1 MKKIC
6 LLIVLTHLA
15 FPAFENS
22 FKFQYLGSN
31 LPNIQDSV
39 QISQNKKSVSL
50 ILPFGQPY
58 LKLASLNYSHP
69 FSYGTYEIYM
79 VTTGDKL
86 YQEIMLENKFEFPL
100 HPHYKLAGLLNT
112 YLISIENYSSHH
124 SLSAGLRLKYS
135 NSDHLSYFIEYKNGY
150 FLTQSSLSKD
160 IPELIHISVFHGNK
174 RNRFVYSLV
183 KDLLYPLDYQIFWKN
198 TLHPNLAINFGIIS
212 SSKELMVGCDFF
224 IGNISPQIFILHH
237 SNLGITYGFKI
248 IF

>member
-1 MKKIC
+1 MKEIC

-15 FPAFENS
+15 FPAFENT

-86 YQEIMLENKFEFPL
+86 YQEIMLENKFEF
-100 HPHYKLAGLLNT
+100 
-112 YLISIENYSSHH
+112 
-124 SLSAGLRLKYS
+124 
-135 NSDHLSYFIEYKNGY
+135 
-150 FLTQSSLSKD
+150 
-160 IPELIHISVFHGNK
+160 
-174 RNRFVYSLV
+174 
-183 KDLLYPLDYQIFWKN
+183 
-198 TLHPNLAINFGIIS
+198 
-212 SSKELMVGCDFF
+212 
-224 IGNISPQIFILHH
+224 
-237 SNLGITYGFKI
+237 
-248 IF
+248 

>member
-6 LLIVLTHLA
+6 ILIVISQLA
-15 FPAFENS
+15 FPAFENA
-22 FKFQYLGSN
+22 FKFQYPGSN
-31 LPNIQDSV
+31 PSIIQDSV

-50 ILPFGQPY
+50 IIPFGQPF
-58 LKLASLNYSHP
+58 LQLATLNYSKEFP
-69 FSYGTYEIYM
+69 FGNFGVYLASS
-79 VTTGDKL
+79 GDNL
-86 YQEIMLENKFEFPL
+86 YQEIMMESKFEFLL
-100 HPHYKLAGLLNT
+100 HPQYNLAGLLNT
-112 YLISIENYSSHH
+112 YLISIKNYSSHH

-135 NSDHLSYFIEYKNGY
+135 NSDHLSYFIEYKNGC

-174 RNRFVYSLV
+174 RNQFVYSLV

-212 SSKELMVGCDFF
+212 GSEELMVGCDFF

>member
-6 LLIVLTHLA
+6 LLIVLIHLV
-15 FPAFENS
+15 FPAFENA
-22 FKFQYLGSN
+22 FKFQYLGSS
-31 LPNIQDSV
+31 LPNIEDSV

-124 SLSAGLRLKYS
+124 SLSVGLRLKYS
-135 NSDHLSYFIEYKNGY
+135 NPYHLSYFIEYKNGY
-150 FLTQSSLSKD
+150 FLTQ
-160 IPELIHISVFHGNK
+160 
-174 RNRFVYSLV
+174 
-183 KDLLYPLDYQIFWKN
+183 
-198 TLHPNLAINFGIIS
+198 
-212 SSKELMVGCDFF
+212 
-224 IGNISPQIFILHH
+224 
-237 SNLGITYGFKI
+237 
-248 IF
+248 

>member
-15 FPAFENS
+15 FPAFENA
-22 FKFQYLGSN
+22 FKFQYLVSN

-86 YQEIMLENKFEFPL
+86 YQEIMLENKFEFLL
-100 HPHYKLAGLLNT
+100 HPHYKLAGLLN
-112 YLISIENYSSHH
+112 SH
-124 SLSAGLRLKYS
+124 
-135 NSDHLSYFIEYKNGY
+135 F
-150 FLTQSSLSKD
+150 Q
-160 IPELIHISVFHGNK
+160 
-174 RNRFVYSLV
+174 
-183 KDLLYPLDYQIFWKN
+183 LDQEMIF
-198 TLHPNLAINFGIIS
+198 
-212 SSKELMVGCDFF
+212 
-224 IGNISPQIFILHH
+224 
-237 SNLGITYGFKI
+237 
-248 IF
+248 

>member
-1 MKKIC
+1 MKNIC
-6 LLIVLTHLA
+6 LFIILTHLA
-15 FPAFENS
+15 FSAFENA

-39 QISQNKKSVSL
+39 QFSQNKKSVSL
-50 ILPFGQPY
+50 ILPFGQPF

-86 YQEIMLENKFEFPL
+86 YQEIMLENKFEFSL
-100 HPHYKLAGLLNT
+100 HPHFKLAGLLNT

-124 SLSAGLRLKYS
+124 SLSAGLRLRYS
-135 NSDHLSYFIEYKNGY
+135 YSDQLSYFIEYKNGY
-150 FLTQSSLSKD
+150 FITQSNLRND
-160 IPELIHISVFHGNK
+160 IPEIIHISVYHEYN
-174 RNRFVYSLV
+174 RNRFAFLLI
-183 KDLLYPLDYQIFWKN
+183 KDMLYPLDYQIFWKN

-248 IF
+248 TF

>member
-1 MKKIC
+1 MKEIC

-15 FPAFENS
+15 FPAFENA

-31 LPNIQDSV
+31 LLNIQDSV

-86 YQEIMLENKFEFPL
+86 YQEIMLENKFEFSL

-112 YLISIENYSSHH
+112 YLISIENYSRHH

-135 NSDHLSYFIEYKNGY
+135 NSDHLSYFIEYKNGC

-160 IPELIHISVFHGNK
+160 IPELIHISVYHEYN
-174 RNRFVYSLV
+174 RNRFVFSIV
-183 KDLLYPLDYQIFWKN
+183 KDMLYPLDYQIYWKF
-198 TLHPNLAINFGIIS
+198 TLHHNLAINFGIINS
-212 SSKELMVGCDFF
+212 SRELMGGCAF
-224 IGNISPQIFILHH
+224 IIGKISPQIFILHH
-237 SNLGITYGFKI
+237 PNLGITYGFKI
-248 IF
+248 TF